1 MAANN
6 KSLLSAG
13 TLYCFLLLPLAAQAK
28 DTTIVVIGGQA
39 RCKSDPSRI
48 ISDTTLKLVID
59 KDEIPGGTVM
69 TTSTGQVAMAVKLR
83 SQEEVTS
90 VTKGK
95 AYLVA
100 PPHACGAPSIP
111 QGTVMAARVIV
122 TAEQTIISPA
132 TNISDAARPRINGD
146 TSSELKPT
154 IKLYIS
160 TLECLVCHTI

>member
-6 KSLLSAG
+6 KSLLPAG
-13 TLYCFLLLPLAAQAK
+13 TLYCFLLLLAAQAK

-48 ISDTTLKLVID
+48 ISNTTLKLVID

-69 TTSTGQVAMAVKLR
+69 TTSAGQVAMAVKLR

-122 TAEQTIISPA
+122 TAEQTISTA
-132 TNISDAARPRINGD
+132 TNIGDAARPRINGD
-146 TSSELKPT
+146 TSSESKPT
-154 IKLYIS
+154 IKVVLCEP
-160 TLECLVCHTI
+160 ECIVCHTI